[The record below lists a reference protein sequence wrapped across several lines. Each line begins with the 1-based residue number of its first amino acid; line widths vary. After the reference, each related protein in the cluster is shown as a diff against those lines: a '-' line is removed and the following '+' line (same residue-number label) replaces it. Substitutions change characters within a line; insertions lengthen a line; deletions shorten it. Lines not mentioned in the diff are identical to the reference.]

1 MIRKLSVTGG
11 LAIGL
16 IISVILERN
25 LEGKH
30 IATFV
35 FAILLAAYWTA
46 ELVVSYIEFR
56 KKYPEKYKYYK
67 AKLVNEKNM
76 ELDTIE
82 NSNTLYYKKFK
93 RSMLKESLIEFSKIV
108 VAFGLFIAFLVGV
121 II

>member
-1 MIRKLSVTGG
+1 MIRKLSTTGG

-30 IATFV
+30 YATFI

-46 ELVVSYIEFR
+46 ELILSYVLFR
-56 KKYPEKYKYYK
+56 KKYSEKYQIYK
-67 AKLVNEKNM
+67 AKIVNEKNIDIEM
-76 ELDTIE
+76 IE
-82 NSNTLYYKKFK
+82 NNKKVYYEKFK
-93 RSMLKESLIEFSKIV
+93 KSMLKESFLEFSKIL
-108 VAFGLFIAFLVGV
+108 VALGLFIAFLVAV